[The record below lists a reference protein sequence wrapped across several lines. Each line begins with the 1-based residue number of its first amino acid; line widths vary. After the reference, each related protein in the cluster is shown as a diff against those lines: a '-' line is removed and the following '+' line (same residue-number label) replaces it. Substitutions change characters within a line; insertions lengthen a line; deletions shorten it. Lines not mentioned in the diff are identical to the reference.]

1 MIVFIV
7 ITILAHREKLQKKRS
22 GELRVTADTS
32 DSSVASISREDE
44 KKLTLKDEDILAAR
58 N

>member
-1 MIVFIV
+1 VIVFIV